1 MKGTGSIVLIRT
13 VQLIVSM
20 AVAVIAVDLIIG
32 IFRPESRGVVRFEL
46 AALIT
51 IGFTTVA
58 LAVSAAVRWS
68 SGGRDR
74 RL

>member
-1 MKGTGSIVLIRT
+1 MKGTGSVVLIRA

-20 AVAVIAVDLIIG
+20 ALAVVAVDLIIG
-32 IFRPESRGVVRFEL
+32 IFRPETGGVVKLEL

-51 IGFTTVA
+51 IGFTAVA